1 MIKSIFAVEGLVH
14 AGKSTLI
21 RGLGADQRILCV
33 PEYIDFT
40 DEGFPD
46 PPKNIEDAR
55 AADLFFL
62 NLEHKRRQMI
72 RENHSIV
79 FLDRSVLSIIAY
91 NYAAEGLTSGKVP
104 CFTHG
109 QKSFKLQDWVF
120 PQTCIYL
127 DISDEEID
135 NRHTFET
142 GQYKSIFLNRK
153 FNALLRKFYEKE
165 MTVMFPWIELISIDA
180 MRHSQQILSEVRK
193 ILVSKSGQ

>member
-21 RGLGADQRILCV
+21 GGLSTDQRILCV

-40 DEGFPD
+40 DEGFPGF
-46 PPKNIEDAR
+46 PKNIEDAR

-62 NLEHKRRQMI
+62 KLEHKRIQLI
-72 RENHSIV
+72 KESHSIV
-79 FLDRSVLSIIAY
+79 FLDRSILSIIAY
-91 NYAAEGLTSGKVP
+91 NYAVEGMTDGKVP
-104 CFTHG
+104 CFTRG
-109 QKSFKLQDWVF
+109 QQSFGLHDWIF
-120 PQTCIYL
+120 PQKCIYL
-127 DISDEEID
+127 NISDEEVDI
-135 NRHTFET
+135 RHKFET

-165 MTVMFPWIELISIDA
+165 MKVMFPWIELISFDA

-193 ILVSKSGQ
+193 MLSF